1 MFLKMCYVQVI
12 VSLPVKP
19 VYICDRYETRSY
31 ENSLTPKHSGNASL
45 VHATNA
51 TPDGNVQRVSSPE
64 KLLSSISKVERAYN
78 DIQGM
83 LDEAGDSTRK
93 GSPNLRLV
101 AMKPLTPEVST
112 GTGQTYSTVT
122 ANNYAESVV
131 NNFASSGGDEST
143 TLEQRMLKQHTSQR
157 TVEKRTVT
165 MTTHSQLKSYRLNE
179 S

>member
-1 MFLKMCYVQVI
+1 VYTTNT
-12 VSLPVKP
+12 SLNG
-19 VYICDRYETRSY
+19 SAQG
-31 ENSLTPKHSGNASL
+31 L
-45 VHATNA
+45 
-51 TPDGNVQRVSSPE
+51 SSPE
-64 KLLSSISKVERAYN
+64 KLLSSITKVERAYN

-83 LDEAGDSTRK
+83 LDEAGDGTRK
-93 GSPNLRLV
+93 MSPNIKSV
-101 AMKPLTPEVST
+101 AQKVLTPEVQT
-112 GTGQTYSTVT
+112 GTGQTYSTVAT
-122 ANNYAESVV
+122 NNYSESSV

>member
-1 MFLKMCYVQVI
+1 M
-12 VSLPVKP
+12 
-19 VYICDRYETRSY
+19 
-31 ENSLTPKHSGNASL
+31 
-45 VHATNA
+45 HATN
-51 TPDGNVQRVSSPE
+51 TSPNGNVQGLSSPE
-64 KLLSSISKVERAYN
+64 KLLSSITKVERAYN

-83 LDEAGDSTRK
+83 LDEAGDGTRK
-93 GSPNLRLV
+93 VSPNLRPV
-101 AMKPLTPEVST
+101 AKKALTPEVST

-122 ANNYAESVV
+122 TNNYAESLV
-131 NNFASSGGDEST
+131 NDFASAGGDEST

>member
-1 MFLKMCYVQVI
+1 M
-12 VSLPVKP
+12 S
-19 VYICDRYETRSY
+19 
-31 ENSLTPKHSGNASL
+31 
-45 VHATNA
+45 TNL
-51 TPDGNVQRVSSPE
+51 SSPE

-83 LDEAGDSTRK
+83 LDEASDGTRK
-93 GSPNLRLV
+93 ISPNLNSAARKALI
-101 AMKPLTPEVST
+101 PEIST
-112 GTGQTYSTVT
+112 GTGQTYSAVT
-122 ANNYAESVV
+122 TNNYSESSV

-157 TVEKRTVT
+157 TMEKRTVT

>member
-1 MFLKMCYVQVI
+1 MTFYT
-12 VSLPVKP
+12 
-19 VYICDRYETRSY
+19 YDRYETRSFD
-31 ENSLTPKHSGNASL
+31 NSLTPKHSANTSL
-45 VHATNA
+45 VYTTNTSLNGSA
-51 TPDGNVQRVSSPE
+51 QGLSSPE
-64 KLLSSISKVERAYN
+64 KLLSSITKVERAYN

-83 LDEAGDSTRK
+83 LDEAGDGTRK
-93 GSPNLRLV
+93 MSPNIKSV
-101 AMKPLTPEVST
+101 AQKVLTPEVQT
-112 GTGQTYSTVT
+112 GTGQTYSTVAT
-122 ANNYAESVV
+122 NNYSESSV